1 MPDRILLTQ
10 LRRIGDVL
18 MTTPSVAAM
27 RAAHPRAHIAF
38 LTEAPSD
45 QIFRHNPH
53 VDQVWVYPRGGSP
66 WAQIS
71 LARRLRK
78 ERFDLVVDFFGNPRS
93 AFLSRL
99 TGAPRRIGF
108 DFRGRGWAY
117 TERVPVP
124 RGVRYSAGHKTALL
138 EPLGIKVDSY
148 LPQVFLGAAERD
160 YATRQLQELGVK
172 EGELLVALFPVS
184 RRRYKVWPPK
194 NFARLAD
201 ILIERY
207 GARVLLMGGPGDE
220 HFTGAVRQEMRH
232 RPLPPYEAPSL
243 LESAALLERAHLY
256 VGNDNGPRHFAIALG
271 TPTVTVFGQ
280 GRPENWTPPDQPMHR
295 TVEYDPGCK
304 SSCTYPRCAH
314 LDCIN
319 KVPYL
324 SVQGEVESALEEI
337 LRDGSPAVG

>member
-18 MTTPSVAAM
+18 MTTPAVAAV

-53 VDQVWVYPRGGSP
+53 VDQVWVYPHGGSF
-66 WAQIS
+66 WSQLS
-71 LARRLRK
+71 FARRLRK

-93 AFLSRL
+93 ALLTRL

-108 DFRGRGWAY
+108 DFRGRGKAY
-117 TERVPVP
+117 TEQVAVPQ
-124 RGVRYSAGHKTALL
+124 GIRYSTSHKTALL
-138 EPLGIKVDSY
+138 EPLGIEAESL
-148 LPQVFLGAAERD
+148 LPQVFLGAGERD
-160 YATRQLQELGVK
+160 YATRQLAELGVG
-172 EGELLVALFPVS
+172 GEDLLVALFPVS
-184 RRRYKVWPPK
+184 RRRYKVWPTK

-207 GARVLLMGGPGDE
+207 SAKVLLMGGPGDD
-220 HFTGAVRQEMRH
+220 HFTDAVRKDMH
-232 RPLPPYEAPSL
+232 HHPLPAYETPSL

-256 VGNDNGPRHFAIALG
+256 LGNDNGPRHFAIALG

-280 GRPENWTPPDQPMHR
+280 GRPQNWTPPDQPIHR

-304 SSCTYPRCAH
+304 SSCTYPRCPH

-319 KVPYL
+319 KVPYPE
-324 SVQGEVESALEEI
+324 VQAEVESALEVI
-337 LRDGSPAVG
+337 LRDGKPR